1 MLLIII
7 KYRHRFSNTLLVSLN
22 NRIYIRK
29 MSSDRAA
36 LLTPRA
42 LESST
47 AKVHVELEEAGQE
60 SSHEMN
66 QMTKDRN
73 G

>member
-1 MLLIII
+1 MLLIVI
-7 KYRHRFSNTLLVSLN
+7 KYWHRFSNTLLVSLN

-29 MSSDRAA
+29 ISSDRAA
-36 LLTPRA
+36 LFTPRA

-47 AKVHVELEEAGQE
+47 AKVHVELEAAARE
-60 SSHEMN
+60 SSHEMSP
-66 QMTKDRN
+66 MTKDRN